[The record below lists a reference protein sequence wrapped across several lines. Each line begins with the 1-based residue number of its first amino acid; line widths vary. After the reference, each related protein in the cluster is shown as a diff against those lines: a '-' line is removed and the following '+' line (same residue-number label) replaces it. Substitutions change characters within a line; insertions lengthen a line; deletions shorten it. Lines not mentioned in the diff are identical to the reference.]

1 HVVNVAKDAISVEQV
16 RITVDSALSNAEVK
30 VASLGSKK
38 PDTLPAPAGAAYQF
52 LEISRKNI
60 EEKNLKEATI
70 TFKVPGS
77 WLEKEEV
84 GEDEVLLQRY
94 TSAWEEL
101 ETRKTKNV
109 GSTVFYEADT
119 PGFSYFVVT
128 GRVKAAAQGAEVNA
142 TTAATAVGGNESEE
156 LGTEA
161 AIALTQPIKKDPLV
175 MIVPVVLI
183 VLIGAGVLIVALGR
197 RKK

>member
-77 WLEKEEV
+77 WLEKEGV

-94 TSAWEEL
+94 TAAWEGL
-101 ETRKTKNV
+101 ETRKTKRV

-119 PGFSYFVVT
+119 PGFSYFVVSGKVGEAIREEKQDINT
-128 GRVKAAAQGAEVNA
+128 TMVQGDLINE
-142 TTAATAVGGNESEE
+142 TAMHIVNESAS
-156 LGTEA
+156 L
-161 AIALTQPIKKDPLV
+161 AIAIKKDPA
-175 MIVPVVLI
+175 IVAIPIILI
-183 VLIGAGVLIVALGR
+183 VLVCVAIIFLI
-197 RKK
+197 RKKRK